1 MSTPESSPPS
11 SGRLRLG
18 LRRETSIL
26 LPIAMLL
33 VIGTAVF
40 TLFSYRNGLGVLAEE
55 RRAEAERLARSAAAG
70 WSEDSTTSSARLR
83 GFAPQALGVAVVEA
97 DGTIAFQTSDLQPL
111 PPPNLAEGGS
121 TARGPD
127 ASLPDRVS
135 GYARLPGS
143 PARYLRVDLPAA
155 ALVAQRSG
163 LRLLL
168 PITLLVSTGALI
180 LVVLFGRHV
189 LAPYDALL
197 DRARAAG
204 ALDEHAVDEIAALL
218 KTFERALAEPA
229 RRNADDDIAA
239 LERTLAPSLES
250 GLLLLDREGR
260 VVALNP
266 AGVAILGTATP
277 APGTPL
283 DAAFPALPAIAAALS
298 PALTRG
304 ATSSRHEV
312 EIERRGERRSL
323 GITVHALRRD
333 DGVVRGYLA
342 LFADL
347 TALRRKEDEGR
358 VAESLAQLGELTAGL
373 AHELRNSLATLRGYL
388 TLIERRP
395 EEERLADYM
404 AEIRRESEHLQRV
417 LEDFLSFARPGSAR
431 LESVDLEALL
441 RRVALDPALGGAA
454 VDLADDPSPLP
465 LLRADPQLLERAL
478 RNLLHN
484 AVEAQHAAGNSAP
497 VRVSAERAGDD
508 LRIAIE
514 DAGPGVPADLQDRL
528 FLPFASAR
536 PGGVGLGLALAHRI
550 VTLHGGRLTLEPL
563 ASGGT
568 RALVILPLLGRGTI
582 VS

>member
-1 MSTPESSPPS
+1 
-11 SGRLRLG
+11 
-18 LRRETSIL
+18 
-26 LPIAMLL
+26 MLL
-33 VIGTAVF
+33 VIATAVF
-40 TLFSYRNGLGVLAEE
+40 TLFAYRNALAMLAEE
-55 RRAEAERLARSAAAG
+55 RRTEAERLARAAAAG
-70 WSEDSTTSSARLR
+70 WSAESATAARLR
-83 GFAPQALGVAVVEA
+83 SFAPQALGVAVVDA
-97 DGTIAFQTSDLQPL
+97 DGVIAVQTSDLQAL
-111 PPPNLAEGGS
+111 RPPQLSEGES
-121 TARGPD
+121 AARGPD
-127 ASLPDRVS
+127 ATLPDRVS

-143 PARYLRVDLPAA
+143 PARYLRIDLPAA
-155 ALVAQRSG
+155 ALIAQRRG
-163 LRLLL
+163 LRFLL

-180 LVVLFGRHV
+180 LVVVFGRHV
-189 LAPYDALL
+189 FAPYDALL
-197 DRARAAG
+197 ERARAAG
-204 ALDEHAVDEIAALL
+204 ALDDHPVDEIAALV
-218 KTFERALAEPA
+218 KAFERALAEPPPAA
-229 RRNADDDIAA
+229 RSADDDIAA

-250 GLLLLDREGR
+250 GLLLLDREGG

-266 AGVAILGTATP
+266 AGTAILGVTAP

-283 DAAFPALPAIAAALS
+283 VAAFPSLPAIAAALA
-298 PALTRG
+298 PALART
-304 ATSSRHEV
+304 AASSRHEV

-333 DGVVRGYLA
+333 DGVVRGFLA

-395 EEERLADYM
+395 EEERLDDYM

-431 LESVDLEALL
+431 LEAVDVEALL
-441 RRVALDPALGGAA
+441 RRVALDPSLGGAA
-454 VDLADDPSPLP
+454 VDLAAQPSPLP

-484 AVEAQHAAGNSAP
+484 AVEAQHAAGTSAP
-497 VRVSAERAGDD
+497 VGVRIDQAGED
-508 LRIAIE
+508 LQIAI
-514 DAGPGVPADLQDRL
+514 DDTGAGVPADLQDRL

-550 VTLHGGRLTLEPL
+550 VSLHGGRLVLEPRP
-563 ASGGT
+563 SGGT
-568 RALVILPLLGRGTI
+568 RALVTLPLLGRDTI
-582 VS
+582 VP